1 MLITTILAMHTELTG
16 CLSTFLSATFP
27 VWKIND
33 ENQFSG
39 IMKLHYFCIPDFY
52 KMIAKI
58 FTFLALAS
66 SNILLYYFLILLGPE
81 PDYKL
86 LFVLVRAILVTSVLM
101 QVLTACG
108 FFKNQKL
115 WTW

>member
-1 MLITTILAMHTELTG
+1 
-16 CLSTFLSATFP
+16 
-27 VWKIND
+27 
-33 ENQFSG
+33 
-39 IMKLHYFCIPDFY
+39 MKLHYFCILDFY